1 MWGAGAPSS
10 RPHPG
15 GLHVHFRCRGS
26 LPGFALARGPAT
38 PPPGGARG
46 NPGGSAR
53 HVSRKR
59 AGRPRHEASRGPA
72 RWAATQAR
80 GNARVAAQVSE
91 GGRAG
96 GGTERGQAGCASA
109 EVWPSR
115 LDMLPWT
122 PRRWGAGEEQAP
134 RERRP
139 SAGSGLSQAWDSRE
153 NALGEQG
160 GAAQGSPQPW
170 PRRLSWT
177 RKEKLRP
184 RLPPGLVAKHSL
196 GTPVPYS
203 LSPCLPP
210 PPAVPFSP
218 QRTWGVTPSKMTL
231 LAPWDPNYEATAGC
245 RLVWGPSCASGVS
258 FSGRTL
264 SHPSF
269 WPLYQAAS
277 CRDLRPSLAGHQSEE
292 QVPRA
297 AGFPVMCSED
307 IFFLD
312 PLLPRGQRVPLY
324 LSEVPQ
330 QVMGSLK
337 LLLPRP
343 IMSPWLLPIP
353 SSGCSTTW
361 LSGPELIAL
370 TGLLQM
376 SQGEPRPSSSGAPG
390 LPSGPPAPAS
400 DHPAAS
406 GGPGCSHC
414 GEPSLPGTPDA
425 QGL

>member
-1 MWGAGAPSS
+1 
-10 RPHPG
+10 
-15 GLHVHFRCRGS
+15 
-26 LPGFALARGPAT
+26 
-38 PPPGGARG
+38 
-46 NPGGSAR
+46 
-53 HVSRKR
+53 
-59 AGRPRHEASRGPA
+59 
-72 RWAATQAR
+72 
-80 GNARVAAQVSE
+80 
-91 GGRAG
+91 
-96 GGTERGQAGCASA
+96 
-109 EVWPSR
+109 
-115 LDMLPWT
+115 MLPWT

-139 SAGSGLSQAWDSRE
+139 SAGSGLSEAWDSRE

-160 GAAQGSPQPW
+160 AAAQGSPQPW

-196 GTPVPYS
+196 GTPVP
-203 LSPCLPP
+203 
-210 PPAVPFSP
+210 FSP

-245 RLVWGPSCASGVS
+245 RLVWGPSCGSGVS

-292 QVPRA
+292 QVPRV

-307 IFFLD
+307 VFFLD

-330 QVMGSLK
+330 QVSAPPALISPQPSGTAGREPLPLLSPQVMGSLK

-425 QGL
+425 QGP

>member
-1 MWGAGAPSS
+1 VCVCVCAWTRAVRVGSGCPLLTSTSGWPPRPLPVPRFSPRLRPRARPCHPAAWGRSRESRRVRAPRVPETCWAPASRGIARSSEVGRNPSS
-10 RPHPG
+10 RARAWQNRSLREAGPVEGPRGAGRAARAPRCGLPDSTCCPG
-15 GLHVHFRCRGS
+15 
-26 LPGFALARGPAT
+26 
-38 PPPGGARG
+38 PPGGGARAK
-46 NPGGSAR
+46 S
-53 HVSRKR
+53 
-59 AGRPRHEASRGPA
+59 
-72 RWAATQAR
+72 
-80 GNARVAAQVSE
+80 
-91 GGRAG
+91 
-96 GGTERGQAGCASA
+96 
-109 EVWPSR
+109 
-115 LDMLPWT
+115 
-122 PRRWGAGEEQAP
+122 
-134 RERRP
+134 RRP
-139 SAGSGLSQAWDSRE
+139 GNDAPQRAAASPRPGTPERTPWGNKEQPPRAVLSPGLEGFPGLGKRSCGLGCPQAWLPSI
-153 NALGEQG
+153 
-160 GAAQGSPQPW
+160 PW
-170 PRRLSWT
+170 EL
-177 RKEKLRP
+177 
-184 RLPPGLVAKHSL
+184 
-196 GTPVPYS
+196 
-203 LSPCLPP
+203 
-210 PPAVPFSP
+210 

-245 RLVWGPSCASGVS
+245 RLVWGPSCGSGVS

-292 QVPRA
+292 QVPRV

-307 IFFLD
+307 VFFLD

-425 QGL
+425 QGP

>member
-1 MWGAGAPSS
+1 
-10 RPHPG
+10 
-15 GLHVHFRCRGS
+15 
-26 LPGFALARGPAT
+26 
-38 PPPGGARG
+38 
-46 NPGGSAR
+46 
-53 HVSRKR
+53 
-59 AGRPRHEASRGPA
+59 
-72 RWAATQAR
+72 
-80 GNARVAAQVSE
+80 
-91 GGRAG
+91 
-96 GGTERGQAGCASA
+96 
-109 EVWPSR
+109 
-115 LDMLPWT
+115 MLPWT
-122 PRRWGAGEEQAP
+122 PRQWGAGEEQAP

-139 SAGSGLSQAWDSRE
+139 SVGSGLSQAWDSRE
-153 NALGEQG
+153 KALGEPG
-160 GAAQGSPQPW
+160 TAAQGSPQPW

-177 RKEKLRP
+177 RKEQLRP
-184 RLPPGLVAKHSL
+184 RLPPGLAARHSL
-196 GTPVPYS
+196 GTPVSCP
-203 LSPCLPP
+203 LSPCPRPP
-210 PPAVPFSP
+210 VPFSP
-218 QRTWGVTPSKMTL
+218 QRTWGVAPSKMAL
-231 LAPWDPNYEATAGC
+231 LAPWDPNYEATAGR

-264 SHPSF
+264 YHPSF

-277 CRDLRPSLAGHQSEE
+277 CRGLRPSLAGHGGEE
-292 QVPRA
+292 QAPRT

-307 IFFLD
+307 VFFLD
-312 PLLPRGQRVPLY
+312 PLLPNGQRVPLY

-330 QVMGSLK
+330 QVSAPPASASPQPSGRACGEPLPLLSPQVMGSLK

-390 LPSGPPAPAS
+390 LPSGSPAPAS

-425 QGL
+425 QGP